1 MGMDNV
7 SEALS
12 LHIVTTAELELPFG
26 SRAKMAM
33 VVRQASF
40 ECEPAH
46 SQYHSVYR
54 GVLTPSICET
64 DARR

>member
-26 SRAKMAM
+26 SRAKMATG
-33 VVRQASF
+33 VRQASLNS
-40 ECEPAH
+40 EPAH
-46 SQYHSVYR
+46 SQYHPVYR

-64 DARR
+64 DGRR